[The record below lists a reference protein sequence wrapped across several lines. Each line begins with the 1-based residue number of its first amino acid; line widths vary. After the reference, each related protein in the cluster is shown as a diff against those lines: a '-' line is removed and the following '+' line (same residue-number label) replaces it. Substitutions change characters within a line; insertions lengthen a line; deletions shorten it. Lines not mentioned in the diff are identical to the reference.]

1 MALGRLGKALAA
13 IALFSAGCAGGELG
27 RQTWESGAVLRGQR
41 GIIDAAFIRG
51 GEAALTRGSDNK
63 LRLWSAATGE
73 RLWER
78 DATGPFAVSPDGRSL
93 AMARGSEVDVSD
105 LDGGQARLTLKGHPS
120 RVWLIAFSE
129 KGDRVLT
136 SDVDQTTRLWDAATG
151 GCLRTFPGMKSV
163 FFRGCE
169 RILTFCDNRTAAYVW
184 EADSGRAVLSVQ
196 EASHF
201 GAVSPDGELVA
212 LPCDDGSV
220 RVFKVADGSVLA
232 TLDGVLERPFEM
244 EFTRDGSRLVT
255 SGVRP
260 SDFGRPRSAVD
271 RFGVAVWDA
280 LTGKLALSLGG
291 FQEARA
297 VEVAGQAVL
306 LCEGK
311 GSLAA
316 LDASTG
322 AEIQSFPG
330 ESGLLAISDDAR
342 LLLTSPAPG
351 AAEARGARIWRL
363 KASGGR

>member
-1 MALGRLGKALAA
+1 
-13 IALFSAGCAGGELG
+13 
-27 RQTWESGAVLRGQR
+27 
-41 GIIDAAFIRG
+41 
-51 GEAALTRGSDNK
+51 
-63 LRLWSAATGE
+63 
-73 RLWER
+73 
-78 DATGPFAVSPDGRSL
+78 
-93 AMARGSEVDVSD
+93 MARGSEVDVSD

-212 LPCDDGSV
+212 LPCDDGRV
-220 RVFKVADGSVLA
+220 RVFKVADGSVA
-232 TLDGVLERPFEM
+232 SKLDGVLERPFEM

-271 RFGVAVWDA
+271 RFGVTVWEKQDA
-280 LTGKLALSLGG
+280 GRPDFSLMTKSA
-291 FQEARA
+291 ARA
-297 VEVAGQAVL
+297 VWVAGRSVL
-306 LCEGK
+306 LCEGA
-311 GSLAA
+311 GPLAA
-316 LDASTG
+316 RDASTG
-322 AEIQSFPG
+322 AEIQSFPE
-330 ESGLLAISDDAR
+330 ESGLLAVSDDAR

-363 KASGGR
+363 KASGGK